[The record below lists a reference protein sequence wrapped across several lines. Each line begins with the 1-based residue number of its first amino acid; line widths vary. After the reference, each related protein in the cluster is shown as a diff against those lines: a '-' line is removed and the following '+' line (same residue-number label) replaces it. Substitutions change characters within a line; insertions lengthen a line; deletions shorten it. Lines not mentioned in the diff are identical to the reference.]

1 MRSQTSARG
10 DKMITITLE
19 GNSWG
24 DILQEMTIIQEAA
37 KCPRINDLPGQADIA
52 KMCSKCQDDRH
63 NKLMGI
69 LGCGYGLGLEEVA
82 EILER
87 VR

>member
-1 MRSQTSARG
+1 
-10 DKMITITLE
+10 MITITLE
-19 GNSWG
+19 GECWR
-24 DILQEMTIIQEAA
+24 DILREISIIQASVT
-37 KCPRINDLPGQADIA
+37 CSRIEDLPERANP
-52 KMCSKCQDDRH
+52 CSKCQADRH

-69 LGCGYGLGLEEVA
+69 LGSGYGLGPEEVA

>member
-1 MRSQTSARG
+1 
-10 DKMITITLE
+10 MITITLE
-19 GNSWG
+19 GNTWR
-24 DILQEMTIIQEAA
+24 DILREMSIIEASVRGS
-37 KCPRINDLPGQADIA
+37 RIEDLPEEANVA
-52 KMCSKCQDDRH
+52 NPCSKCQADRH

-69 LGCGYGLGLEEVA
+69 LESGYGLGPEEVA

>member
-1 MRSQTSARG
+1 
-10 DKMITITLE
+10 MITITLE
-19 GNSWG
+19 GNTWQ
-24 DILQEMTIIQEAA
+24 DILDEMTIIQDAA
-37 KCPRINDLPGQADIA
+37 KASRINDLPRQADIA

-69 LGCGYGLGLEEVA
+69 LESGYGLGPEEVA

-87 VR
+87 VRQ